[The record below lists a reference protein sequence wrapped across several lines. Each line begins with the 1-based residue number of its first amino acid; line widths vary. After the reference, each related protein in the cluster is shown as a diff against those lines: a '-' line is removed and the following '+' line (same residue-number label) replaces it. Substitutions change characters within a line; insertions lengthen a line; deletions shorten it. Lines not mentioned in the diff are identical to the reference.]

1 MMMNASGC
9 GDLPVSGMLYEQ
21 KFVREYGEMIGGWCF
36 SAGRETFAGVFGNL
50 SVQSGETFK

>member
-1 MMMNASGC
+1 MMNASGC